1 MYFLFF
7 CFQGKK
13 GLKLFNISKPSTDN
27 DSSIQHRINHKTKPL
42 GALGQLESIAL
53 NLIKVLGEHT
63 QKLNPQVIVFAAE
76 HGIADFGVSIAPSAV
91 TQQMVANFKAG
102 GAAINVF
109 CNQHQYPLQVIDC
122 GLNVELY
129 DISNLGKQRLGNGT
143 LPFHQQAAMTIEQV
157 EQGFQYAKVLV
168 EAHVTNDKNI
178 FAFGEMGIGNTSSA
192 SALMSALLKLPASKT
207 VGLGTGID
215 VDRLK
220 NKVSLIEQALAL
232 HESEL
237 NDPISILAC
246 LGGFEIVQLVGAI
259 LSVAEKGKLVV
270 IDGFIATVAAFF
282 AYNIA
287 PECRDYMIFAHK
299 SQEQAH
305 DVLLNELSAT
315 PLLDI
320 GLRLG
325 EGTGAVLALPLIESA
340 LAFYHQMASFEEA
353 KVDNVV
359 E

>member
-1 MYFLFF
+1 M
-7 CFQGKK
+7 
-13 GLKLFNISKPSTDN
+13 FNISKPSADN
-27 DSSIQHRINHKTKPL
+27 DLLIQHQIDHKTKPL
-42 GALGQLESIAL
+42 GALGQLENTAFQL
-53 NLIKVLGEHT
+53 VKVLGR
-63 QKLNPQVIVFAAE
+63 QAKKLNPQVIIFAAE

-91 TQQMVANFKAG
+91 TQQMVMNFTAG

-109 CNQHQYPLQVIDC
+109 CDQHQYPLQVVDC
-122 GLNVELY
+122 GLRVELNEVP
-129 DISNLGKQRLGNGT
+129 NLINQRLGNGT
-143 LPFHQQAAMTIEQV
+143 LPFHQHSAMSLEKV
-157 EQGFQYAKVLV
+157 NQGFRDAKSLIHS
-168 EAHVTNDKNI
+168 HVQEGKNI

-192 SALMSALLKLPASKT
+192 SALMSALLKLPADKT

-215 VDRLK
+215 SESLSK
-220 NKVSLIEQALAL
+220 KVTYIDDALAL
-232 HESEL
+232 HKANL

-259 LSVAEKGKLVV
+259 LAAAEQRKLVV
-270 IDGFIATVAAFF
+270 IDGFIVSVAALF
-282 AYNIA
+282 AYQIA
-287 PECRDYMIFAHK
+287 PNSRDYMIFAHK

-340 LAFYHQMASFEEA
+340 LAFYYQMASFEEA
-353 KVDNVV
+353 QVDNVI